1 MDVDET
7 DDLVSDINYSMLNV
21 LLSNTTVT
29 MTKNNLTSDD
39 KFSKF

>member
-21 LLSNTTVT
+21 LLSNTVNSHND
-29 MTKNNLTSDD
+29 KNNFDQ
-39 KFSKF
+39 